1 MRYSYGFSDWRGM
14 VGSTG
19 GDVAVE
25 ATGLLNEEEVAVAS
39 AKSRKK

>member
-19 GDVAVE
+19 GDTRLV
-25 ATGLLNEEEVAVAS
+25 TPGRAS
-39 AKSRKK
+39 KAKN

>member
-19 GDVAVE
+19 GDGE
-25 ATGLLNEEEVAVAS
+25 LTTPG
-39 AKSRKK
+39 KSSKGKK

>member
-19 GDVAVE
+19 GDVSISTTTFTEEREVE
-25 ATGLLNEEEVAVAS
+25 AS